1 MKTNGLF
8 DTKRLTFSTLGCPNL
23 DFDEILALTK
33 RHGYGGFEL
42 RGIRNSIDID
52 TIPQLQKEN
61 IESTSQKL
69 AAASL
74 KIFVLG
80 CSASFHGGK
89 RKAID
94 ECAFALDIAR
104 ELDIPFIRVFGN
116 ENPDD
121 EAYRNVISG
130 LKEVCRLAEGTGVK
144 VLLEAHGDFSTAEL
158 IESVLSDVNS
168 PALGLLW
175 DVCHTYNSGEDPA
188 GFAERFAKE
197 IYHVHIKDEL
207 SDKTL
212 CLPGKGCL
220 DIRGAVEALN
230 AHGYTG
236 MFSLEWE
243 KRWHCE
249 LEDIEQALTAF
260 EAVLLG
266 SIS

>member
-8 DTKRLTFSTLGCPNL
+8 DANRLTFSTLGCPNL
-23 DFDEILALTK
+23 GFDEILALAK

-42 RGIRNSIDID
+42 RGILDSIDID
-52 TIPQLQKEN
+52 SLPQLQKEN
-61 IESTSQKL
+61 IETTRQKL
-69 AAASL
+69 TAAGL

-89 RKAID
+89 RRAVE
-94 ECAFALDIAR
+94 ECAFALDAAR
-104 ELDIPFIRVFGN
+104 ELDIPYIRVFGN
-116 ENPDD
+116 DKPDD

-144 VLLEAHGDFSTAEL
+144 VLLETHGDFSTVEL

-175 DVCHTYNSGEDPA
+175 DVCHTCNSGVDTA

-220 DIRGAVEALN
+220 DIRTAVGALS

-236 MFSLEWE
+236 LFSLEWE
-243 KRWHCE
+243 KRWHPE

-260 EAVLLG
+260 EAVILK
-266 SIS
+266 